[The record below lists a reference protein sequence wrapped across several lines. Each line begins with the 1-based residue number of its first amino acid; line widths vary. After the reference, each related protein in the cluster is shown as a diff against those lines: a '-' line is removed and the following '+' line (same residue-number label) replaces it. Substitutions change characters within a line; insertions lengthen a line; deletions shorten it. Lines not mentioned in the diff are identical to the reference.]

1 MKCYNKKKGMI
12 SYIFLS
18 VHSEPFG
25 FQAKLLESKSYPN
38 GEEDN
43 TFFLCN
49 KAS

>member
-1 MKCYNKKKGMI
+1 MI

-18 VHSEPFG
+18 VNSEPFG
-25 FQAKLLESKSYPN
+25 FQAKLLESKACPN

>member
-1 MKCYNKKKGMI
+1 M
-12 SYIFLS
+12 IFLHFS
-18 VHSEPFG
+18 FFHLEPFG
-25 FQAKLLESKSYPN
+25 FQAKLLESKTYPN

>member
-1 MKCYNKKKGMI
+1 MKCYTKQRMI

-18 VHSEPFG
+18 VNSEPFG
-25 FQAKLLESKSYPN
+25 FQAKLLESKTYPN

-49 KAS
+49 KTA